1 MKKMD
6 WMKAKLFLLLFGIS
20 ILGSLTTQAQ
30 PQSLSYEQAV
40 KIFGEQ
46 RILTFRKFS
55 LELTDESKE
64 ELTKLVDALRRF
76 PPVLFK
82 NVIVI
87 QTFTC
92 ETELN
97 VKPYIGACRGQVII
111 DYMVEAIDIPR
122 RKCLIQDGGAN
133 SFDKK
138 CELGSGVNLYLK
150 PAWKQ

>member
-1 MKKMD
+1 
-6 WMKAKLFLLLFGIS
+6 MKARLLLLL
-20 ILGSLTTQAQ
+20 LGVIFLGLCPVIQAQ
-30 PQSLSYEQAV
+30 PQSLSYGQAV

-64 ELTKLVDALRRF
+64 ELTKLVEALRRF
-76 PPVLFK
+76 PPVMYQ

-92 ETELN
+92 ESELK
-97 VKPYIGACRGQVII
+97 VRPYIGACRGQVII
-111 DYMVEAIDIPR
+111 DYMVDAIDIPR
-122 RKCLIQDGGAN
+122 RKCYIQDGGAN
-133 SFDKK
+133 KFDKK